1 MSCPVRRRAIC
12 ARWLLTRRMFRFFRK
27 RRAETE
33 RPKNFFGKT
42 SRRVMSRGLVF
53 YENCAH
59 RTGNCSYRLRSLSR
73 PCGFCPETDRV
84 QFRSLEAGRFV
95 ADCPRFIPCGR
106 SPGDGRYE
114 KAVAT
119 GFRVDLRDR
128 DIMAPPPVRKRIP
141 AGAFLV
147 SRPVSPVPFLSA
159 FAVPLCSRADF
170 ALSVSGS
177 GPRLSGRSFRKK
189 GSGGIA
195 RLPAGLRERPALRM
209 PGRFVARSC
218 PVLSGRHG
226 SIHAQSKGRLPV
238 HAADDLPERFRHFF
252 ARTFGRMNI
261 LIYICTRKTE
271 MRQSRSRSV
280 PQNIPQ

>member
-159 FAVPLCSRADF
+159 FAVGF
-170 ALSVSGS
+170 H
-177 GPRLSGRSFRKK
+177 GRS
-189 GSGGIA
+189 
-195 RLPAGLRERPALRM
+195 
-209 PGRFVARSC
+209 
-218 PVLSGRHG
+218 
-226 SIHAQSKGRLPV
+226 
-238 HAADDLPERFRHFF
+238 
-252 ARTFGRMNI
+252 
-261 LIYICTRKTE
+261 
-271 MRQSRSRSV
+271 
-280 PQNIPQ
+280 

>member
-95 ADCPRFIPCGR
+95 ADCPRFIPCGVRRAMADMRKRLRPGFESICGIGISWLRLR
-106 SPGDGRYE
+106 S
-114 KAVAT
+114 AS
-119 GFRVDLRDR
+119 GFRPARSLFLDRFPLSLSCRLLLFRYAVGPTLRCPYPEADR
-128 DIMAPPPVRKRIP
+128 GFPGEVSEKRVRWHRPIAGGAP
-141 AGAFLV
+141 GT
-147 SRPVSPVPFLSA
+147 
-159 FAVPLCSRADF
+159 
-170 ALSVSGS
+170 
-177 GPRLSGRSFRKK
+177 
-189 GSGGIA
+189 
-195 RLPAGLRERPALRM
+195 AGL
-209 PGRFVARSC
+209 
-218 PVLSGRHG
+218 
-226 SIHAQSKGRLPV
+226 
-238 HAADDLPERFRHFF
+238 AD
-252 ARTFGRMNI
+252 AG
-261 LIYICTRKTE
+261 
-271 MRQSRSRSV
+271 
-280 PQNIPQ
+280 

>member
-33 RPKNFFGKT
+33 RPKIFSAKT
-42 SRRVMSRGLVF
+42 SPVRVMSRGLVF

-128 DIMAPPPVRKRIP
+128 DII
-141 AGAFLV
+141 G
-147 SRPVSPVPFLSA
+147 SA
-159 FAVPLCSRADF
+159 
-170 ALSVSGS
+170 S
-177 GPRLSGRSFRKK
+177 GPQADSGRRVPCFSTGF
-189 GSGGIA
+189 
-195 RLPAGLRERPALRM
+195 P
-209 PGRFVARSC
+209 C
-218 PVLSGRHG
+218 PF
-226 SIHAQSKGRLPV
+226 PV
-238 HAADDLPERFRHFF
+238 GF
-252 ARTFGRMNI
+252 
-261 LIYICTRKTE
+261 CC
-271 MRQSRSRSV
+271 SV
-280 PQNIPQ
+280 MQ